1 MIPNTISENDFRYEL
16 LSDRELVSQKVQIE
30 AYLDQ
35 VMKKLDISDFTVQ
48 LNYSLLG
55 SILVRVD
62 ERKDYYKYFHSDE
75 DQIMHISRGKEVA
88 LTAYWFVKYKPLR
101 IHTIEAEER
110 FYETFKCSINEV
122 FAAMMII
129 SFAEGVSSCCK
140 GLFTD
145 GKIRTLV
152 YDLFNRDIS
161 KEAMIMYVESF
172 LKEVQSA

>member
-88 LTAYWFVKYKPLR
+88 LTA
-101 IHTIEAEER
+101 
-110 FYETFKCSINEV
+110 
-122 FAAMMII
+122 
-129 SFAEGVSSCCK
+129 
-140 GLFTD
+140 
-145 GKIRTLV
+145 
-152 YDLFNRDIS
+152 
-161 KEAMIMYVESF
+161 
-172 LKEVQSA
+172 